1 MIATPIAVT
10 QAPHEK
16 RLSPATRP
24 RRHIAPAWPRLV
36 AALAG
41 FVFML
46 APAAH
51 AEERKLNGIDY
62 SMYYLAD
69 VRDNEHCK
77 MEVDKNGKWSVDQR
91 ISNPAMTCPDMT
103 SWRLF
108 ATVVREKFWS
118 DWADESQNWPGEPW
132 PLCSATTGT
141 NCCVPRSSKND
152 PQHCPIFPGDTKERS
167 PMQLKT
173 SAPALR
179 IGRPAIAQHLQEL
192 ATPADLEKSMAEFNA
207 SRSLIDQ
214 APATSECTDSVVE
227 KLVPKTYESIGRV
240 IRQTNSEIT
249 IRNRAFQNYLFE
261 NNLYNTN
268 GIAAVFTANDQNQR
282 NNAPY
287 AMDSRSASQGQPAK
301 LGKIDFPPDAIM
313 IKSNWLYE
321 GIAKKLGIAN
331 TREKPFITQKMIT
344 VVKYTEG
351 EKKEEKSCNLTGVH
365 YLTAFHVSSKDIP
378 NWVWTT
384 FEHVAMPG
392 RCDFIGCNDSY
403 GYGSTDSLPA
413 GVARNYVAPHVKSD
427 GLIMSSSFV
436 FNHDK
441 LYPTEA
447 IRPGLD
453 QVFKTL
459 GIGTAASTNRDQASI
474 ADLGWRSYR
483 LKGSQVEYTNAMGRK
498 TVLGNSITEAGFM
511 NNSSC
516 ITCHAR
522 AGIHI
527 KSDGGSDFFQLSIF
541 NKDQSDYGY
550 ALSYH
555 GIPNPSWFHNDN
567 SKGTLD
573 VLQTDFVWGFFN
585 AQPVVAPTARDGGRS
600 AP

>member
-10 QAPHEK
+10 QVPLEK

-24 RRHIAPAWPRLV
+24 RRRIAPAWPRLV

-46 APAAH
+46 LPVAH
-51 AEERKLNGIDY
+51 AQAREPNGIDY

-69 VRDNEHCK
+69 VHDNEHCK

-108 ATVVREKFWS
+108 ATVVRDKFWS
-118 DWADESQNWPGEPW
+118 DWADEEQNWPQEPW
-132 PLCSATTGT
+132 PLCSSKTDT
-141 NCCVPRSSKND
+141 NCCAPHSSKND
-152 PQHCPIFPGDTKERS
+152 PQHCPIFPRDARDRS
-167 PMQLKT
+167 PELLKAV
-173 SAPALR
+173 APALR
-179 IGRPAIAQHLQEL
+179 IGRPALTQHLQEL
-192 ATPADLEKSMAEFNA
+192 ASPVALDKMMAEFKA
-207 SRSLIDQ
+207 SRSLR
-214 APATSECTDSVVE
+214 ALASETPECEASMVD

-249 IRNRAFQNYLFE
+249 IRNRAFHDYLFE
-261 NNLYNTN
+261 NNLYNSN
-268 GIAAVFTANDQNQR
+268 GIAAVFAANDENQQK
-282 NNAPY
+282 NAPY
-287 AMDSRSASQGQPAK
+287 AVDSRSASQGQPAK

-331 TREKPFITQKMIT
+331 TSEKPFITQKMIT
-344 VVKYTEG
+344 QVTDQNRKPIC
-351 EKKEEKSCNLTGVH
+351 KLTGVH
-365 YLTAFHVSSKDIP
+365 YLMAFHISSKDIP

-384 FEHVAMPG
+384 FEHIAMPG

-403 GYGSTDSLPA
+403 GYASTDPLPS
-413 GVARNYVAPHVKSD
+413 GVARNYIAPRVKSD
-427 GLIMSSSFV
+427 GLIMSPAFV
-436 FNHDK
+436 FDHDQP
-441 LYPTEA
+441 YPTEK
-447 IRPGLD
+447 IRSGLD
-453 QVFKTL
+453 QVFKKL
-459 GIGTAASTNRDQASI
+459 GIGTAASTNSDQPSI
-474 ADLGWRSYR
+474 SDLGWRSYR
-483 LKGSQVEYTNAMGRK
+483 LKGSQVDFTNAMGRK

-522 AGIHI
+522 AGIHVE
-527 KSDGGSDFFQLSIF
+527 SNEADFLRLSIF

-567 SKGTLD
+567 GHGTLD
-573 VLQTDFVWGFFN
+573 VLQVDFVWGFFN
-585 AQPVVAPTARDGGRS
+585 ASPVVAPTPGNAGQR

>member
-1 MIATPIAVT
+1 MMIVTPIAIVRRGN
-10 QAPHEK
+10 QQ
-16 RLSPATRP
+16 SPSAAVRFLRSVISTWSCL
-24 RRHIAPAWPRLV
+24 AV
-36 AALAG
+36 ALAG
-41 FVFML
+41 FVFVL
-46 APAAH
+46 SPTAH
-51 AEERKLNGIDY
+51 AQAKKPSAIDY

-69 VRDNEHCK
+69 VRDNEHCQ
-77 MEVDKNGKWSVDQR
+77 MEADKNGKWSVDRR

-108 ATVVREKFWS
+108 ATAVRDRFWS
-118 DWADESQNWPGEPW
+118 DWADEGQNWPQKPW
-132 PLCSATTGT
+132 PLCSSKADT
-141 NCCVPRSSKND
+141 NCCTPQASKND
-152 PQHCPIFPGDTKERS
+152 PQHCPFFPGDSSARS
-167 PMQLKT
+167 NAV
-173 SAPALR
+173 APVLR
-179 IGRPAIAQHLQEL
+179 IGRPALTQHLQEL
-192 ATPADLEKSMAEFNA
+192 ASPDDLDKMMSEFKASEALASELPECQESM
-207 SRSLIDQ
+207 
-214 APATSECTDSVVE
+214 VE

-249 IRNRAFQNYLFE
+249 IRNRAFHYYLFE
-261 NNLYNTN
+261 NNLYNSN
-268 GIAAVFTANDQNQR
+268 GVADVFAANDENQR
-282 NNAPY
+282 KNAPY
-287 AMDSRSASQGQPAK
+287 AVDSRSARQGQPAR
-301 LGKIDFPPDAIM
+301 LSKIDFPPDAIM

-331 TREKPFITQKMIT
+331 TSEKPFITQRAVTQVTDFQSGKAIC
-344 VVKYTEG
+344 K
-351 EKKEEKSCNLTGVH
+351 LTGVH
-365 YLTAFHVSSKDIP
+365 YLMSFHISSKDTP

-403 GYGSTDSLPA
+403 GYSSTDSLPA

-427 GLIMSSSFV
+427 GLIMSPSVV
-436 FNHDK
+436 FDHDK

-453 QVFKTL
+453 HVFKVL
-459 GIGTAASTNRDQASI
+459 GIGTTASTSSDLPSI
-474 ADLGWRSYR
+474 SDLGWRSYR
-483 LKGSQVEYTNAMGRK
+483 LKGSQVDFTNAMGRK

-522 AGIHI
+522 AGIHV
-527 KSDGGSDFFQLSIF
+527 KRDKANFVRLSVF

-555 GIPNPSWFHNDN
+555 GIPNPAWFHNDN
-567 SKGTLD
+567 AKGTLD
-573 VLQTDFVWGFFN
+573 VLQVDFVWGFLN
-585 AQPVVAPTARDGGRS
+585 ARSLVAPTAREGGQR